1 MQYFRKSLMFVSAL
15 LLIVSSS
22 MVLAQGNSQGNSNG
36 NGNGNGRNK
45 NIGVGNA
52 SDGIMGQIVTG
63 KDIAYSGDPLD
74 ISLRFPRGADLIS
87 GGEADAYVVIFAPVV
102 DDSNDDISDDGS
114 SDGSSSDD
122 GSSDDNS
129 SDDGSSDESSSD
141 GGSSDDGSS
150 DDSSSDDDEP
160 GTDDSLGDAV
170 VLPVSDEASETAVN
184 LFSLAEVDV
193 SILPAGTYQLGL
205 ILTNPGGDPLNI
217 NDWYEGLLGLI
228 DVVGLTI
235 SDSQLDFDADGDGEV
250 DDDLDGDGFSDS
262 TEDEDEESDS
272 EEDQSEE

>member
-1 MQYFRKSLMFVSAL
+1 MQYLRKSFLFLSAL
-15 LLIVSSS
+15 ILIISSS
-22 MVLAQGNSQGNSNG
+22 LTLAQGNSQGNGNG

-63 KDIAYSGDPLD
+63 KGIAYSGDPLE
-74 ISLRFPRGADLIS
+74 ISPRFPRGAELIS
-87 GGEADAYVVIFAPVV
+87 GGEADAYVVIFAPLV
-102 DDSNDDISDDGS
+102 DDEDSTDDSSDDGGT
-114 SDGSSSDD
+114 DDSSSDD
-122 GSSDDNS
+122 STS
-129 SDDGSSDESSSD
+129 DGS
-141 GGSSDDGSS
+141 SS
-150 DDSSSDDDEP
+150 DDSSSDDSGSDDSSSDDSNSDGDEP
-160 GTDDSLGDAV
+160 GTDDSLSDAV

-184 LFSLAEVDV
+184 LFSLEEVDV
-193 SILPAGTYQLGL
+193 SVLPAGTYQLGL

-217 NDWYEGLLGLI
+217 NDWYKGLLGLI

-262 TEDEDEESDS
+262 SEDEEDES
-272 EEDQSEE
+272 EDDVQQSEE